1 VVAGRAPELL
11 DQPRAARVAL
21 AILVAFVLL
30 HVATTWWKRM
40 HYVMPAVP
48 LFVALIVMSLRE
60 LERLRLGPLR
70 IGAAL
75 ASAVVLVQLVMPWLT
90 IWNMWHNP
98 SPPGIARARLVEQ
111 LRGTAGDHLVLVE
124 YAPGPQRLFEWIYN
138 DADIDASRVIFAHP
152 MGDAGTRR
160 LRDHYPRRRVW
171 RLVIEGDR
179 FSLNEVPR

>member
-1 VVAGRAPELL
+1 
-11 DQPRAARVAL
+11 
-21 AILVAFVLL
+21 
-30 HVATTWWKRM
+30 
-40 HYVMPAVP
+40 MPAVP

-160 LRDHYPRRRVW
+160 LLDHYPRRRVW
-171 RLVIEGDR
+171 RLIIEGDR